1 MRLAMLLKFATATHK
16 QKGATEAAPFCFTND
31 CYTSV

>member
-1 MRLAMLLKFATATHK
+1 MLLKFATTYK

>member
-1 MRLAMLLKFATATHK
+1 MLPQFAAATYK